1 MNDLDNLLGREKKIE
16 KQVNKYL
23 TPIEESVKQK
33 LYSIANKIEPQI
45 ITIELVKKAILDY
58 KQEKQIYQEV
68 TIHNCTELAL
78 SYKRIL
84 KIANLS
90 NLVNLVKLKLDNNL
104 IMKIENLDALHNIKW
119 LDLSFNYIKKIEGLS
134 RLTKLTDLS
143 LFKNEIEEVENLDEC
158 RDLNV
163 LSLGMNK
170 IRNINQVI
178 DYLKKFSK
186 LQALTVNKNPFCEKD
201 EVDFSEKN
209 NQNKV
214 IEGDIRFPSS
224 YHPILANL
232 ENLKYLDYRPIDN
245 EYVYFTNIA
254 KRSIHIL

>member
-23 TPIEESVKQK
+23 NPIEESVKQK
-33 LYSIANKIEPQI
+33 LYSIANRIEPQV

-134 RLTKLTDLS
+134 KLTKLTDLS
-143 LFKNEIEEVENLDEC
+143 LFRNEIEEVQNLDEC

-170 IRNINQVI
+170 ITNINQII

-209 NQNKV
+209 QNKV

-232 ENLKYLDYRPIDN
+232 DNLKYLDYRPIDN
-245 EYVYFTNIA
+245 EYVNLTNIA